1 MKKLEC
7 ILLVDDNVNDN
18 FVHFMTIKET
28 DTTRQIKTA
37 RDGKKALEYLDKV
50 KVNPEEYPF
59 PDLIFLDLAMPGMNG
74 YEFLEKI
81 KDKKLISVE
90 KPVIVIMTGSY
101 DSDTEQKI
109 KENYSEEVVA
119 FVKKPL
125 TVQMQEDIV
134 KKYFNFF

>member
-28 DTTRQIKTA
+28 DTTKQIKTA

-50 KVNPEEYPF
+50 KVSPEEYPF

-74 YEFLEKI
+74 YEFLDKI
-81 KDKKLISVE
+81 KDKKADQCR
-90 KPVIVIMTGSY
+90 KTGYCHY
-101 DSDTEQKI
+101 DG
-109 KENYSEEVVA
+109 
-119 FVKKPL
+119 FL
-125 TVQMQEDIV
+125 
-134 KKYFNFF
+134 

>member
-37 RDGKKALEYLDKV
+37 RDGKKALEYLDKG
-50 KVNPEEYPF
+50 KENPNEYPF
-59 PDLIFLDLAMPGMNG
+59 PDLIFLDLAMPGING
-74 YEFLEKI
+74 YEFLDKI
-81 KDKKLISVE
+81 REKKLSGVE

-109 KENYSEEVVA
+109 KDNYSDEVVA
-119 FVKKPL
+119 LVKKPL
-125 TVQMQEDIV
+125 TVEMQEEII
-134 KKYFNFF
+134 KTYF

>member
-28 DTTRQIKTA
+28 ETTRQIKTA

-50 KVNPEEYPF
+50 KENPAEYPF

-74 YEFLEKI
+74 YEFLDKI
-81 KDKKLISVE
+81 RDKQLSGVE

-109 KENYSEEVVA
+109 KDNHSDEVVA

-125 TVQMQEDIV
+125 TVEKQEDIIR
-134 KKYFNFF
+134 KYF

>member
-28 DTTRQIKTA
+28 DTTKQIKTA

-101 DSDTEQKI
+101 DSETEQKI

-125 TVQMQEDIV
+125 TVQMQEDII
-134 KKYFNFF
+134 KKYF